1 MFLGSG
7 GGVPA
12 GRGRVGHGRRLF
24 GRTARESD
32 LRGRLLGKDRP
43 CGDRRGRIRPVARL
57 LRAAS
62 GRLLGE
68 PRPDDVEPP
77 GAGRR
82 RAVQVRHLRPYAGA
96 AGRSNRVEGETGEE
110 RQVQTPDRH
119 ADPAGLEVLAGR
131 GVPPALPGEARPR
144 SLPYLTPVAVG
155 VLVCV
160 SKPRGMIMRTR
171 VFLGFLLLAVLSI
184 CAMPA
189 AAEQKK
195 EQKNPGSKA
204 QRSASD
210 TSAARP
216 AADTVC
222 PADDRFAR
230 AGFRAFID
238 PQTGQLRPPT
248 PEEAQALSR
257 AARAEFAQPAESLQA
272 VVHPDGMVSVDLK
285 GL

>member
-1 MFLGSG
+1 
-7 GGVPA
+7 
-12 GRGRVGHGRRLF
+12 
-24 GRTARESD
+24 
-32 LRGRLLGKDRP
+32 
-43 CGDRRGRIRPVARL
+43 
-57 LRAAS
+57 
-62 GRLLGE
+62 
-68 PRPDDVEPP
+68 
-77 GAGRR
+77 
-82 RAVQVRHLRPYAGA
+82 
-96 AGRSNRVEGETGEE
+96 
-110 RQVQTPDRH
+110 
-119 ADPAGLEVLAGR
+119 
-131 GVPPALPGEARPR
+131 
-144 SLPYLTPVAVG
+144 
-155 VLVCV
+155 
-160 SKPRGMIMRTR
+160 MRTR

-257 AARAEFAQPAESLQA
+257 AARAEFAQPAESLQPI
-272 VVHPDGMVSVDLK
+272 VLPDGTIAVDLK
-285 GL
+285 GLFMQNLVALKNPDGSLSMRCLPDSERSVALAAPPPRAPKPTLEER